1 MFKHILLAVDLEQD
15 ESWGKALPTSVEYA
29 KAFGSTLHIMTVVP
43 NFGSSIVSSFF
54 PQDHE
59 EQMMKGATKALHDF
73 VDKHIPDDI
82 KVQHIIG
89 HGNAYEEILR
99 VSDEIKP
106 DVIIMGAHR
115 PRMEDYLLGPNAA
128 RVVRHAKC
136 SVLVV
141 RN

>member
-1 MFKHILLAVDLEQD
+1 MFKHILLAVDLQHD
-15 ESWGKALPTSVEYA
+15 DSWDKALPVAIEHA

-54 PQDHE
+54 PIDHE
-59 EQMMKGATKALHDF
+59 EQVMKGANKALHDF
-73 VDKHIPDDI
+73 VDQHIPDDI

-89 HGNAYEEILR
+89 HGSAYEEILR
-99 VSDEIKP
+99 VSEEIKS

-141 RN
+141 RE

>member
-1 MFKHILLAVDLEQD
+1 MFKHILLAVDLEHSD
-15 ESWGKALPTSVEYA
+15 SWGKALPTAVEYA

-54 PQDHE
+54 PKDHE
-59 EQMMKGATKALHDF
+59 EQMMAGANKALHDF
-73 VDKHIPDDI
+73 VDQRIPDDI

-99 VSDEIKP
+99 VSEEIKS
-106 DVIIMGAHR
+106 DLVIMGAHR

-136 SVLVV
+136 SVMVV
-141 RN
+141 RD